1 MAFTQADIDKL
12 DRAIAD
18 GRGAQIVSFADQT
31 VHFRTVAE
39 MKELRELMTRQVN
52 STPTHR
58 LAVTSKG
65 T

>member
-12 DRAIAD
+12 DRAIAA
-18 GRGAQIVSFADQT
+18 GRGVQTISFADQT
-31 VHFRTVAE
+31 TTFRTVAE
-39 MKELRELMTRQVN
+39 MKELRQWMTREVN
-52 STPTHR
+52 ATRTYR

>member
-1 MAFTQADIDKL
+1 MAYTQADIDKL

-18 GRGAQIVSFADQT
+18 ARGAQTISFADQT
-31 VHFRTVAE
+31 ISFRTVAE
-39 MKELRELMTRQVN
+39 MKELRQLMTRQVN
-52 STPTHR
+52 ATRTYR